1 MIGFVVVNK
10 SSDRA
15 ASRAGGRQA
24 TTSTSSSK
32 RSSAAY
38 TTTRD
43 EAAAE
48 RGLSSATHAGRRRA
62 TATARLP
69 LQPTNQITTASTGGI
84 PSRSPFDSLLL
95 LRLVVAVVE
104 FVSQSPPPLP
114 LGTYHQPRLLLLLQ
128 FELNPS
134 LTSVCVVLYRICLL
148 MIHPLVDLIDDDTHH
163 PKRVSPTPASYGSPS
178 LYSTRFHRFSPTPK
192 SVAR

>member
-15 ASRAGGRQA
+15 ASRAGGRQV

-48 RGLSSATHAGRRRA
+48 RGLSSATHAGRRRTTA

-114 LGTYHQPRLLLLLQ
+114 LGR
-128 FELNPS
+128 
-134 LTSVCVVLYRICLL
+134 
-148 MIHPLVDLIDDDTHH
+148 
-163 PKRVSPTPASYGSPS
+163 A
-178 LYSTRFHRFSPTPK
+178 
-192 SVAR
+192 

>member
-1 MIGFVVVNK
+1 LIGFVVVNK

-48 RGLSSATHAGRRRA
+48 RGLSSATHAGRRRTTA

-148 MIHPLVDLIDDDTHH
+148 MIHPLVDLI
-163 PKRVSPTPASYGSPS
+163 G
-178 LYSTRFHRFSPTPK
+178 
-192 SVAR
+192 